1 MLIEDFVREQRGS
14 LVSFKRLDPATFT
27 QFNAGSW
34 SYIDFKSYV
43 EKHGLVLDKFVVIDN
58 RTFNNIFYI
67 DPSKGIYKNVTL
79 SQDYF
84 DLSYGLPEN
93 RISMVDALSALEKNK
108 NEYIEAGK
116 YLSFYFYCVP
126 ETFKIFDFQ
135 DRKRYLD
142 IPKDDVFKVWKDIHT
157 SLDFS
162 FSKWDED
169 ILDYVFSCAPTPT
182 NLHKISTRR
191 DSLGRIQ
198 IYRGVSNKDYLSTG
212 YLSWTSRFSS
222 ALWFA
227 SRFAKNAAVF
237 AGYVRLE
244 NIVAYIENSSE
255 SEVIVRTKHVEDIV
269 DLGLI
274 IPTDEYLYRTLN
286 VCKSE
291 FRRYTRIVDWE
302 YSLRYSSEIS
312 GVHDLSHIR
321 RVLLNALLILKCS
334 GETFTEQEEHLITDF
349 AMFHDIGRDNDFED
363 PDHGEKSV
371 CYLAENVFEIDEDL
385 EIINLFIK
393 YHSRDDEDGLAALE
407 RLEGYSD
414 KEKDRLRYLFMICK
428 DADALDRVRLN
439 DLEYDYL
446 RTGFAKKL
454 PLVSYSIFMNLE

>member
-1 MLIEDFVREQRGS
+1 LG
-14 LVSFKRLDPATFT
+14 
-27 QFNAGSW
+27 
-34 SYIDFKSYV
+34 
-43 EKHGLVLDKFVVIDN
+43 VLYNLHKFFF
-58 RTFNNIFYI
+58 R
-67 DPSKGIYKNVTL
+67 
-79 SQDYF
+79 
-84 DLSYGLPEN
+84 
-93 RISMVDALSALEKNK
+93 LEKNK
-108 NEYIEAGK
+108 NEYLDAGN
-116 YLSFYFYCVP
+116 YRSFYFICVP
-126 ETFKIFDFQ
+126 DTFKIFDFQ
-135 DRKRYLD
+135 DNKRYID
-142 IPKDDVFKVWKDIHT
+142 IPKADVFNVWKDIHT

-162 FSKWDED
+162 FGQWDED
-169 ILDYVFSCAPTPT
+169 ILDYVFSCAPAPT
-182 NLHKISTRR
+182 NLHKIMTHK
-191 DSLGRIQ
+191 DSLGRIRV
-198 IYRGVSNKDYLSTG
+198 YRGVSNKDFKCTG
-212 YLSWTSRFSS
+212 SLSWTSRFST

-237 AGYVRLE
+237 AGYVRSE

-255 SEVIVRTKHVEDIV
+255 SEVIVRTKHVEDII
-269 DLGLI
+269 DLDLI
-274 IPTDEYLYRTLN
+274 SPTGDYLENALN
-286 VCKSE
+286 TCKSE
-291 FRRYTRIVDWE
+291 FVKHTQIVEWE
-302 YSLRYSSEIS
+302 YSRRNSSKEIGS
-312 GVHDLSHIR
+312 HDLCHIR

-371 CYLAENVFEIDEDL
+371 CYLAENVFEINEDL